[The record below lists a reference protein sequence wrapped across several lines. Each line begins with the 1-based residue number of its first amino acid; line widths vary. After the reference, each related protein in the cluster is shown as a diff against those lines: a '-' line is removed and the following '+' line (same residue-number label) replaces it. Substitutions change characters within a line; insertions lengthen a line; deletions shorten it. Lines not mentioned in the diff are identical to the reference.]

1 MKDTKFLKVAI
12 FTNSLVPLLLMLW
25 DWRHNR
31 LGANPVE
38 FVTRTTGMLTLIF
51 LLLGLAITPLRKLT
65 GFNPLIKFR
74 RMIGL
79 FAFFYGALHLITYVW
94 FDRFFQ
100 LTEIVQDTFARPFI
114 LVGMFSF
121 LLMIPLAVTS
131 TNKMIKRL
139 GGKRWNRL
147 HKSVYAVALGGV
159 LHYYLIVKA
168 DTTWPLIFA
177 LALALLLGYRVWVNY
192 ADDSK
197 AKPLSIAPPAPPRR

>member
-38 FVTRTTGMLTLIF
+38 FVTRTTGTLTLIF

-65 GFNPLIKFR
+65 GYNQLIKFR
-74 RMIGL
+74 RMVGL
-79 FAFFYGALHLITYVW
+79 FAFFYGALHLTTYVW
-94 FDRFFQ
+94 FDMFFHV
-100 LTEIVQDTFARPFI
+100 TEIVQDTFARPFI
-114 LVGMFSF
+114 LVGMVSF

-131 TNKMIKRL
+131 TNGMIKRL

-147 HKSVYAVALGGV
+147 HKTVYAVAVGGV

-168 DTTWPLIFA
+168 DTTWPLLFA
-177 LALALLLGYRVWVNY
+177 LALALLLGYRIWVNY
-192 ADDSK
+192 SDEGK
-197 AKPLSIAPPAPPRR
+197 TKPLSIAPPAPPRR